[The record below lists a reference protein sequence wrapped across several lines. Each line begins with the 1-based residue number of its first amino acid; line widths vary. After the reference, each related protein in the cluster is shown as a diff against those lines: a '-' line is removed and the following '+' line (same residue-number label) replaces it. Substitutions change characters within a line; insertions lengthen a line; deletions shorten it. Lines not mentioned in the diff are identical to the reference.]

1 MRTLN
6 KTFNLELK
14 RIAHNR
20 IYSLTLFV
28 FPTISL
34 LFFLCYFSKSGIREL
49 PIVVIDQNKSVLSQK
64 LVDMIDAT
72 ASVSVDYNIAD
83 FNIATSLIR
92 RGDAYALVVIPP
104 NFEGDI
110 LSARAANVVL
120 YNSGANISTN
130 GFIEKDI
137 QTSVTS
143 FGAGIELQRGIP
155 LPEIMPITFE
165 KHILFNPYLNY
176 TYYIAPCFMA
186 MMIMIFTMLSTVY
199 AVAQT
204 NIKEFKSLVGKIAPT
219 TFTMW
224 FFALIMLYMLYSI
237 LGVPLEGN
245 RWLLIISTLLFV
257 VVYQAVAI
265 FFVGITHNRELAL
278 PLGGGYSVLAFTFS
292 GLTFPTMAMFPILK
306 VASHLF
312 PFTYYMKI
320 VIDQAIRGAD
330 SRESIINMCYMGI
343 FLLLPL
349 TIYRRL

>member
-20 IYSLTLFV
+20 IYALTLFV

-34 LFFLCYFSKSGIREL
+34 LFFFCYFSKNDIREL
-49 PIVVIDQNKSVLSQK
+49 PIVVIDQSKSSLSQK
-64 LVDMIDAT
+64 LIEMIDAT
-72 ASVSVDYNIAD
+72 ASVSADYNID
-83 FNIATSLIR
+83 DINIATSLIR
-92 RGDAYALVVIPP
+92 RGKAYALVIIPS
-104 NFEGDI
+104 NFESDI
-110 LSARAANVVL
+110 LSTRATKVVL

-137 QTSVTS
+137 QTTVSTFS
-143 FGAGIELQRGIP
+143 AGIELQRGIP

-176 TYYIAPCFMA
+176 SYYIAPCFMA
-186 MMIMIFTMLSTVY
+186 MMIMIFTMLSTVF
-199 AVAQT
+199 AIAQT
-204 NIKEFKSLVGKIAPT
+204 KIKGIKSLLGKIAPT
-219 TFTMW
+219 TITMC
-224 FFALIMLYMLYSI
+224 FYALIMLFLLYSI
-237 LGVPLEGN
+237 MDVPLKGN
-245 RWLLIISTLLFV
+245 KWLLITSTLLLV
-257 VVYQAVAI
+257 IVYQAVAI
-265 FFVGITHNRELAL
+265 FFTGITRNRELAL
-278 PLGGGYSVLAFTFS
+278 SLGGGFSVLAFTFS

-306 VASHLF
+306 VTSHIF

-330 SRESIINMCYMGI
+330 SRESIISMCCMAI